1 MVRDVILE
9 QVDTVTTT
17 QPFTD
22 RETISFISQWIID
35 RKKMLFVGDY
45 YYFNSSDPL
54 LCNEIGVI

>member
-1 MVRDVILE
+1 MVRDIILE

-17 QPFTD
+17 LPFTD

-45 YYFNSSDPL
+45 YYFSFSDPL